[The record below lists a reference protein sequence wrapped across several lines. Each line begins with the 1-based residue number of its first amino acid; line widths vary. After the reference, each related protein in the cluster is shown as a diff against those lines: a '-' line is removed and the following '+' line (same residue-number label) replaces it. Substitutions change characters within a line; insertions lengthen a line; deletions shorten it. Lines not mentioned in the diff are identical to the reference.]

1 MGSALATSHPSSIGC
16 RSRKFEPSTD
26 GATAGPQ
33 RNSGTK
39 RERAHLILKN
49 AQKRHGFRRAKRES
63 GLTLT
68 RRGPAWF
75 DLVHGQ
81 VILDAK
87 GAENLVG
94 AHARNLFVHRA
105 VYCSVQSDRA
115 VVDHDP
121 DGSRRIHRVLAK
133 YRVAVQGAHG
143 VQPDV
148 VIKQRH
154 W

>member
-1 MGSALATSHPSSIGC
+1 MGSELATSHPSSIGC
-16 RSRKFEPSTD
+16 RSRNSNRVLLPGRGRSGIPAPSVN
-26 GATAGPQ
+26 API
-33 RNSGTK
+33 SSF
-39 RERAHLILKN
+39 KN
-49 AQKRHGFRRAKRES
+49 GKKRHGFRRAKRES

-81 VILDAK
+81 VILDAES
-87 GAENLVG
+87 AENLVG